1 MKIKV
6 RYTAQLKK
14 AMGRR
19 EEFVEIPN
27 GTLIVNL
34 LGVLLQQNKEAFTD
48 IVFDDNGD
56 FLNAVLLILNGQQTS
71 IDSIQSLNE
80 NDVITI
86 MSPIAGG

>member
-6 RYTAQLKK
+6 KYTAQLKK